1 MDQRAI
7 GAWTRRRFITAA
19 GAAFAAAGLSGRALA
34 ADPIRIVVGT
44 DPGGSLDAT
53 ARAFAQELRQAL
65 GVTVEVE
72 NDGGGGGRFALS
84 AAHAAR
90 GNPNFIS
97 FVSGSMV
104 YGALA
109 EDDLAAQFAEV
120 GFLGSMGRDQR
131 VLYVATSTGITSF
144 EQVLASTERLTLATP
159 RATSSSHLET
169 LLTNAVTGSRIVP
182 VGGFGSAGRKV
193 ALLSGEVQAA
203 MGSFDTFSD
212 MVADGTLTPILAL
225 NRPVAGSP
233 LEGLPLLESFA
244 DSDAKRRLVEI
255 IATAAESDQ
264 MLVLPP
270 DLPEGAFARLE
281 SAFLA
286 AAPKVTETLR
296 AVSGGGA
303 TLPNDTGRLR
313 EAMTAIFAGRALY
326 GETLKAALACGTTLS
341 EGGACTL

>member
-1 MDQRAI
+1 M
-7 GAWTRRRFITAA
+7 AA
-19 GAAFAAAGLSGRALA
+19 E
-34 ADPIRIVVGT
+34 PIRIVVGT

-84 AAHAAR
+84 AAYAAR

-97 FVSGSMV
+97 FISGSMV

-109 EDDLAAQFAEV
+109 EDDLATQFADV

-131 VLYVATSTGITSF
+131 VLYVSKRAGIESF
-144 EQVLASTERLTLATP
+144 EQLLATTGRITLATP

-169 LLTNAVTGSRIVP
+169 LLTNAVTGTKITP

-193 ALLSGEVQAA
+193 ALLSGEVNAA
-203 MGSFDTFSD
+203 LGSLDTFID
-212 MVADGTLTPILAL
+212 MVTDGTLTPILAL

-233 LEGLPLLESFA
+233 VEGLPVLEDFA
-244 DSDAKRRLVEI
+244 DTDAKRRLVEI
-255 IATAAESDQ
+255 ISTAAESDQ
-264 MLVLPP
+264 MAVVPP
-270 DLPEGAFARLE
+270 DLPTGGFERLE
-281 SAFLA
+281 AAFLSE
-286 AAPKVTETLR
+286 APKVTETLR
-296 AVSGGGA
+296 ATSGAGT
-303 TLPNDTGRLR
+303 TLPNDTARLR
-313 EAMTAIFAGRALY
+313 QAMTAIFAERALY
-326 GETLKAALACGTTLS
+326 GDTLRAALACGTTLA